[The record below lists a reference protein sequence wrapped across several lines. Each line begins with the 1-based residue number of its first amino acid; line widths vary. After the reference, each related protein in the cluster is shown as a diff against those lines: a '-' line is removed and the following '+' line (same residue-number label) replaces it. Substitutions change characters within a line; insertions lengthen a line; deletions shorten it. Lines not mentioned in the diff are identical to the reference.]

1 MGGSGAH
8 ARHAAGWRS
17 VLKLAAGEMMGGR
30 RWREGRDELS
40 EVRDKFR
47 TNARETVDIGY
58 CYWLGHF
65 T

>member
-1 MGGSGAH
+1 M
-8 ARHAAGWRS
+8 
-17 VLKLAAGEMMGGR
+17 LKLAAGEMMGGR

>member
-1 MGGSGAH
+1 
-8 ARHAAGWRS
+8 
-17 VLKLAAGEMMGGR
+17 MGGR

-47 TNARETVDIGY
+47 INARETVDIGY